1 MAGAGD
7 HSRSLKEAL
16 VESLN
21 AILSPIHNVRIS
33 GEEQVKALEVTEEF
47 GVHLA
52 ELTVDTQGP
61 LAIRQLSSVLL
72 RQYVD
77 AHWYKHGDKFRE
89 PEVPEQAKA
98 EIRRILPVG
107 LKESISKVRSSVA
120 YAVSAIAHWDWPEVW
135 PELFQI
141 LMQALTSGDP
151 NAVHGSMRVLSEFTQ
166 DVTDTQM
173 GHVAPVILPEMYKIF
188 LHADTFGIR
197 TRSRAVSIF
206 NVCAAMIATMAEIQR
221 GIAKQLLFPFIPQF
235 TQAFI
240 QALQVPDGLTSDS
253 GLKMEIVKAI
263 TTLVKNFPKLMSQ
276 YINDILPPIWL
287 IFTQSADFYVRTV
300 VNSLEESDDPVD
312 SDGEVLGFESLVYGV
327 FEFVHVLIDTSKFRT
342 TVKSSVND
350 ILYYVILYMQ
360 MTDDQVRLWTNSPDQ
375 FVEDEDDDSFSYSV
389 RISAQDILLSICS
402 EFPED
407 SAPALCQAVTKH
419 LTTVEPLKNAND
431 PNWWKVHESCML
443 AMGSVTDLVT
453 ESIQSGKVQFDITG
467 FLQSVVLADMNF
479 CISPFLV
486 GRSLWTASRY
496 TEVTSTS
503 PELLN
508 RFLQSTV
515 GGLHAT
521 QPPTI
526 RISAIRA
533 VYSYCQH
540 LKSANTTQYL
550 IPFLSNILDGL
561 LSIATQFSSDV
572 LSLCLETMSILL
584 TVDQAFT
591 ASVESKV
598 TPLTIAVFLKF
609 SSDPVVVNIV
619 QDIFK
624 ELAGNESCA
633 GPLEHRLLPT
643 LVSILQAPDKV
654 PVSLPPVSLEMME
667 TMVRAHKGP
676 LSEVMIKTG
685 FPAAVHCTLHTDDNA
700 AMQNG
705 GECLRAFLS
714 VALEQVMAWHDEQG
728 NNGLYYIMQVISKLL
743 DPKTSEHTA
752 SFVGRLVSIVITKVG
767 NQLGEN
773 LDLMLRLVL
782 SKMQQAETL
791 SVMESLVMVFAQLMI
806 SNMPA
811 VLDFLTNVPGP
822 TGKPAL
828 EFVLTEWCS
837 RQHLF
842 YGNYERKVCTVA
854 LCKLLLHAIQAND
867 TRLQEIM
874 IQGEEVEQPTSGI
887 RTRSKTANQPV
898 QWTTIPVLV
907 KIYKLLINEL
917 SNQIETNMCKA
928 GKDDEDD
935 EEDDWEDE
943 DADGEEDI
951 QLRGQ
956 TLSDLIDSMAAEF
969 NGYDVDDEEEED
981 PDFSKDPTY
990 QIDLQAYLTEFL
1002 QSLSQQAC
1010 YSTFSSHHNDSEK
1023 HVLRTININV

>member
-1 MAGAGD
+1 M
-7 HSRSLKEAL
+7 
-16 VESLN
+16 
-21 AILSPIHNVRIS
+21 
-33 GEEQVKALEVTEEF
+33 
-47 GVHLA
+47 
-52 ELTVDTQGP
+52 
-61 LAIRQLSSVLL
+61 
-72 RQYVD
+72 
-77 AHWYKHGDKFRE
+77 
-89 PEVPEQAKA
+89 
-98 EIRRILPVG
+98 
-107 LKESISKVRSSVA
+107 
-120 YAVSAIAHWDWPEVW
+120 
-135 PELFQI
+135 
-141 LMQALTSGDP
+141 
-151 NAVHGSMRVLSEFTQ
+151 
-166 DVTDTQM
+166 
-173 GHVAPVILPEMYKIF
+173 
-188 LHADTFGIR
+188 
-197 TRSRAVSIF
+197 
-206 NVCAAMIATMAEIQR
+206 
-221 GIAKQLLFPFIPQF
+221 
-235 TQAFI
+235 
-240 QALQVPDGLTSDS
+240 
-253 GLKMEIVKAI
+253 
-263 TTLVKNFPKLMSQ
+263 
-276 YINDILPPIWL
+276 
-287 IFTQSADFYVRTV
+287 
-300 VNSLEESDDPVD
+300 
-312 SDGEVLGFESLVYGV
+312 
-327 FEFVHVLIDTSKFRT
+327 
-342 TVKSSVND
+342 
-350 ILYYVILYMQ
+350 
-360 MTDDQVRLWTNSPDQ
+360 
-375 FVEDEDDDSFSYSV
+375 
-389 RISAQDILLSICS
+389 
-402 EFPED
+402 
-407 SAPALCQAVTKH
+407 
-419 LTTVEPLKNAND
+419 
-431 PNWWKVHESCML
+431 
-443 AMGSVTDLVT
+443 
-453 ESIQSGKVQFDITG
+453 
-467 FLQSVVLADMNF
+467 
-479 CISPFLV
+479 
-486 GRSLWTASRY
+486 
-496 TEVTSTS
+496 
-503 PELLN
+503 
-508 RFLQSTV
+508 
-515 GGLHAT
+515 
-521 QPPTI
+521 
-526 RISAIRA
+526 
-533 VYSYCQH
+533 YSYCQH

-550 IPFLSNILDGL
+550 IPFLPNILDGL

-572 LSLCLETMSILL
+572 LSLCLETLSILL

-685 FPAAVHCTLHTDDNA
+685 FPAAVHCTLHTDDNS

-791 SVMESLVMVFAQLMI
+791 SVMESLVMVFAQLMS

-907 KIYKLLINEL
+907 KIYKLLMNEL
-917 SNQIETNMCKA
+917 SNQIEANMCKA
-928 GKDDEDD
+928 GKEDEDE

-943 DADGEEDI
+943 DADGEENI

-969 NGYDVDDEEEED
+969 NGYDVDEEEEED

-1023 HVLRTININV
+1023 HVLRTINNNV